1 MGKLNPHSSSSSS
14 TKKDVWVV
22 PRKKPVSLTS
32 LKPYKRRVNG
42 MGTAPGTKTTYHP
55 AAGNNNNNNTIP
67 QTVLHQ
73 GSLNDSTGKSV
84 YEKASSRRARH
95 RLAIASVSHEAV
107 ALSSRPRGRTSHP
120 FVVATENDTQALLDA
135 GKFYKKKK
143 MAEYGWLTQTSNSTN
158 NFLPPSSKSPRKPQ
172 SQPVGPKI
180 GSSWFLESFLMV
192 VGG

>member
-14 TKKDVWVV
+14 TKKDAWVV

-55 AAGNNNNNNTIP
+55 AAGNNNNNNNNTIP

-143 MAEYGWLTQTSNSTN
+143 MAEYGWLTQTSYSTTTT
-158 NFLPPSSKSPRKPQ
+158 SSSHHPAKAPGNPTRNRLARKLARR
-172 SQPVGPKI
+172 
-180 GSSWFLESFLMV
+180 GS
-192 VGG
+192 